1 MTHVHVCGD
10 CVYSYWCMCM
20 YVCEHM
26 VYVIYILNNVCGI
39 GDVYSYWCGHMY
51 VCVVYVMYILT
62 GVCIHVCV

>member
-1 MTHVHVCGD
+1 
-10 CVYSYWCMCM
+10 MCM

-26 VYVIYILNNVCGI
+26 VYVIYILINVCGI

-62 GVCIHVCV
+62 GVCIHVCVCGKCDVNSY